1 MIDQDPSATPG
12 TKPPPPEASIRC
24 ASNQCSR
31 QPIAHCAHGAWCDVH
46 ITSHAEMDCGELFTE
61 VNRLVAL
68 LQAVKV
74 PDIEGAKVLLDEWKW
89 RQDECGTVLRQ
100 YVIAAV
106 TVSIVPYVKPDTIG
120 YLGRFVVA
128 FPILGWFLVV
138 AAAWSF
144 ANKYV
149 RAEPVEYRYRQ
160 LLGRYAPDRARV
172 DWFRKALCL
181 VGSTGKTTI
190 WVLLTSSGV
199 LSILNLLVLNTLIR
213 NPFPGRYLWG
223 LCIGCFAPEFVW
235 FILVAIRW
243 STRPKKPA

>member
-1 MIDQDPSATPG
+1 MRCES
-12 TKPPPPEASIRC
+12 TK
-24 ASNQCSR
+24 CSR
-31 QPIAHCAHGAWCDVH
+31 QPMLHCVHGWWCDVH
-46 ITSHAEMDCGELFTE
+46 IKSQAKKRGCGELFTA

-74 PDIEGAKVLLDEWKW
+74 PDLEGAKVLLDEWKW

-106 TVSIVPYVKPDTIG
+106 TVSIAPYVKSDTIG

-128 FPILGWFLVV
+128 FPILGWFLAV

-149 RAEPVEYRYRQ
+149 RSEPVEARYRQ

-172 DWFRKALCL
+172 DWFRKSLCL

-199 LSILNLLVLNTLIR
+199 LSLLNLAVLDTLIG
-213 NPFPGRYLWG
+213 NPLPERYFWG
-223 LCIGCFAPEFVW
+223 LCFGCLALPFAW
-235 FILVAIRW
+235 FLLVGRRW
-243 STRPKKPA
+243 SKRPKKPA